1 MTFEEWFEK
10 MFPDNDDGA
19 ISTIMVKEIA
29 RASWQAGYNEGYND
43 GSYDPRYQRKD
54 LMPG

>member
-1 MTFEEWFEK
+1 MTFEEWFQKEFWPIEK
-10 MFPDNDDGA
+10 GETEYVVA
-19 ISTIMVKEIA
+19 VA
-29 RASWQAGYNEGYND
+29 RLAYQAGYNEGYND